1 MYSEIE
7 RIERI
12 TYPFLVEYSGNGELS
27 LSILRLEFRVVDIK
41 RLPTLLGANSIDP
54 VNPKSV
60 SILFRKVK
68 HGMKIVLSSKS
79 SIQIYKY
86 GTSETSTRY

>member
-41 RLPTLLGANSIDP
+41 RLPTLLGANSIDS

-86 GTSETSTRY
+86 GA

>member
-41 RLPTLLGANSIDP
+41 RLPTLLGANSIDL

-86 GTSETSTRY
+86 GA